1 MFGNEHNIIRVDMS
15 EYMEAHAVSK
25 LIGSP
30 PGYIGYDD
38 AGQLTEK
45 VRRNPYSI
53 ILFDEIE
60 KAHHDVFNILLQIL
74 DDGRLTDSQGRV
86 VNFANT
92 IVIMT
97 SNAGSELNQNTIGF
111 GNTQK
116 QKKDKI
122 LEALET
128 TFRPEFLNR
137 VDEIIVFNSLTKT
150 ELIKIV
156 DIFLARTQE
165 VLNNKNIQIRLTN
178 KAKEHLIEKGTDL
191 KYGARPLRRAIQRI
205 IEDAITDKIL
215 LGEVKEGNSLKIDYN
230 NDKLII
236 TKSKSKVK

>member
-1 MFGNEHNIIRVDMS
+1 MS

-30 PGYIGYDD
+30 PGYVGYED

-97 SNAGSELNQNTIGF
+97 SNAGSELNQNAIGF
-111 GNTQK
+111 GNTEQ
-116 QKKDKI
+116 QKKEKI
-122 LEALET
+122 LEALEKS
-128 TFRPEFLNR
+128 FRPEFLNR
-137 VDEIIVFNSLTKT
+137 IDEIIVFNSLTKQ
-150 ELIKIV
+150 ELVKIV
-156 DIFLARTQE
+156 DIFISKTQE
-165 VLNNKNIQIRLTN
+165 VLNSKNIKITLTN
-178 KAKEHLIEKGTDL
+178 KAKEHLIEEGTNL
-191 KYGARPLRRAIQRI
+191 KFGARPLRRAIQRI

-215 LGEVKEGNSLKIDYN
+215 KGEIKDGDSLKIDYIKN
-230 NDKLII
+230 KIVI
-236 TKSKSKVK
+236 TKIKK